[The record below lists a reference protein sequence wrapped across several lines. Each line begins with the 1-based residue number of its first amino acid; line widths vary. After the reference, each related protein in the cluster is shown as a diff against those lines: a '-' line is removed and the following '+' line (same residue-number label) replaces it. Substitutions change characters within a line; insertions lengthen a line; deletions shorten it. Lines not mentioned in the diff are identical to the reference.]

1 MLRYWQRFIR
11 CVLTARYGKN
21 MPIAHGDNATMQLKP
36 FAIAATRVG
45 SIEVTHD
52 NAGWSIK
59 CKASGWI
66 VCSIKKDARHWRN
79 IDTLIRQLKKA
90 GYRGRLI
97 VPVDTQQDLID

>member
-1 MLRYWQRFIR
+1 
-11 CVLTARYGKN
+11 
-21 MPIAHGDNATMQLKP
+21 MPIGHGDNATMQLKP

-66 VCSIKKDARHWRN
+66 VCSIKKDTRHWRN

-97 VPVDTQQDLID
+97 VPIDTQQDLIG